1 MHLYVLGGAVI
12 AGSVTSMVALIR
24 RSRFMPLVTIVTG
37 AVGTV
42 FFALLPF
49 PALPGMIGS
58 LSTIPLGVGWFL
70 LRRRVRK
77 QLVLSDSTNLRRPEE
92 YLSDSGHWR
101 FRAS

>member
-1 MHLYVLGGAVI
+1 MHLYVLGVAVI
-12 AGSVTSMVALIR
+12 AGSIGSVAALIR

-37 AVGTV
+37 LIGTV

-49 PALPGMIGS
+49 PALPGVIGS
-58 LSTIPLGVGWFL
+58 LFAILLAVGWLL

-77 QLVLSDSTNLRRPEE
+77 QLVLSDSGNWRRPEE

>member
-12 AGSVTSMVALIR
+12 AVSIASMVALIR

-37 AVGTV
+37 LVGMV

-49 PALPGMIGS
+49 PTLTGMIAS
-58 LSTIPLGVGWFL
+58 LSTIPLGTGWFL
-70 LRRRVRK
+70 LRRRARK
-77 QLVLSDSTNLRRPEE
+77 QLVLSDSANFRRPEE